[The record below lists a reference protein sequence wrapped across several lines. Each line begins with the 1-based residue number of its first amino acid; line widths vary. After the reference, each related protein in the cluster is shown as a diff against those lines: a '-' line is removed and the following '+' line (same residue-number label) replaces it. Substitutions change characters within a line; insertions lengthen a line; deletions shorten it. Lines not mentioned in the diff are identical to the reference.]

1 MRTVTDFQ
9 CFEISVDDSVG
20 HLRLNRGDKRNAMN
34 PAFFEELPRAVEALA
49 HDSDVRA
56 LVLYSN
62 TKDFTVGLDLKES
75 ILHFEK
81 GSVAKSARSMYD
93 RVRQLQRSFSI
104 LSEIDQPT
112 IAIPTGYCIGGGIDL
127 IAACDIRYASSDTIF
142 SIREAKIAIVAD
154 LGTLQR
160 LPSIISRGDLA
171 ELALSGD
178 DFSAEYARE
187 IRLVSKVL
195 SDRKGAI
202 DAGVALAKRI
212 AENSPLA
219 TGGTK
224 DILRSVYD
232 KDLRAN
238 LDRIALWNSAFIR
251 SNDLS
256 EAMSAFVERRPPK
269 FSGE

>member
-1 MRTVTDFQ
+1 MTDFQ
-9 CFEISVDDSVG
+9 CFEITVDDSVG

-34 PAFFEELPRAVEALA
+34 PAFFEELPRAVEQLA
-49 HDSDVRA
+49 EDSDVRA
-56 LVLYSN
+56 IVLYSN

-81 GSVAKSARSMYD
+81 GSIAKSAKSMYH
-93 RVRQLQRSFSI
+93 RVLKLQQSFSI

-160 LPSIISRGDLA
+160 LPAIISRGDLS
-171 ELALSGD
+171 ELALTGD
-178 DFSAEYARE
+178 DFDAEYARE
-187 IRLVSKVL
+187 IRLVSRVFA
-195 SDRKGAI
+195 DRQGAI
-202 DAGVALAKRI
+202 DAGVQLAKRI
-212 AENSPLA
+212 AANSPLA

-224 DILRSVYD
+224 DILRSVYE
-232 KDLRAN
+232 KDLDAN

-251 SNDLS
+251 SNDLG
-256 EAMSAFVERRPPK
+256 EAMTAFIERRPPK